1 MTTELVFH
9 FQLVE
14 IYAIEGPTILDTASV
29 FFFIFE
35 VNSIYLKF
43 HNACFG
49 LPSQTVSF
57 RNHAAKK
64 IWVLKSKGLKYLR

>member
-14 IYAIEGPTILDTASV
+14 IYAIEGPAILDTANV
-29 FFFIFE
+29 FFHLRS
-35 VNSIYLKF
+35 N
-43 HNACFG
+43 NACFG

-64 IWVLKSKGLKYLR
+64 IWVLISKGFKYLR